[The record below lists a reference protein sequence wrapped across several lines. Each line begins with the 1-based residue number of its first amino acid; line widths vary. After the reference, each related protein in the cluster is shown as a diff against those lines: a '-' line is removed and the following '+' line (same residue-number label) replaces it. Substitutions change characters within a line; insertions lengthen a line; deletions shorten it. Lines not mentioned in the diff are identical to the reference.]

1 MRRLICAF
9 PYVTM
14 FISFQADKNLASD
27 DDVPSSQPLDMD
39 PSLLPSSC
47 ATPTQQA
54 PRNDEVIVLS
64 SSDEEEVGKTLQQPQ
79 CILTAKSG
87 TVVHLYSVE
96 VRVA

>member
-1 MRRLICAF
+1 
-9 PYVTM
+9 M

-27 DDVPSSQPLDMD
+27 DDVLSSQPLDMD
-39 PSLLPSSC
+39 PSLLPSSY

-54 PRNDEVIVLS
+54 PRNDEEVIVL
-64 SSDEEEVGKTLQQPQ
+64 SSDEEEVGKAPHQPQ

-87 TVVHLYSVE
+87 TVVDSYSVE

>member
-1 MRRLICAF
+1 
-9 PYVTM
+9 M

-27 DDVPSSQPLDMD
+27 DDVLSSQPLDMD

-54 PRNDEVIVLS
+54 PRNDEEVIVLS
-64 SSDEEEVGKTLQQPQ
+64 SSDEEEVGKAPQQPQ

-87 TVVHLYSVE
+87 TVVDSYSVE